1 MYADA
6 PGSDVSTS
14 VHLVV
19 SGRTLCGVRL
29 RQPTDPSADKDGRPI
44 RRPMISYTYPDL
56 SPEIASCAVCRASAG
71 LGPWGG
77 DFVPKRYLAAA
88 TAALAV
94 ALALT
99 ACSDHDEGA
108 DLPDRL
114 EFTATGTSAE
124 GPGAEVICGGVGMPW
139 ALTISGIVEEPI
151 SVSSIRDLGNHTC
164 ERDGLTILCSGT
176 SNNGGPPAA
185 ITMTLDL
192 SADGLSGVG
201 RYAFEGSASVRCS
214 VEFALAERVR

>member
-29 RQPTDPSADKDGRPI
+29 RQPTDPSTDREGRPI
-44 RRPMISYTYPDL
+44 RRPPISYTYQNS

-139 ALTISGIVEEPI
+139 ALTISGIVEGPVMI
-151 SVSSIRDLGNHTC
+151 ASLRTLGDYTC
-164 ERDGLTILCSGT
+164 ERDGLAVECQGAA
-176 SNNGGPPAA
+176 NGGAA
-185 ITMTLDL
+185 PTEL
-192 SADGLSGVG
+192 SIALSEDGRSGAG

-214 VEFALAERVR
+214 ANFDLVAR

>member
-44 RRPMISYTYPDL
+44 RRPMISYTYVDL
-56 SPEIASCAVCRASAG
+56 SPEIASCAVCRARAG
-71 LGPWGG
+71 LGLWDGS
-77 DFVPKRYLAAA
+77 FVPKRYLTA
-88 TAALAV
+88 TAIAA

-139 ALTISGIVEEPI
+139 ALTITNVLMGPVMITSL
-151 SVSSIRDLGNHTC
+151 RNLGDYSC
-164 ERDGLTILCSGT
+164 ERDGLAVECTGAA
-176 SNNGGPPAA
+176 NGGAA
-185 ITMTLDL
+185 PTEL
-192 SADGLSGVG
+192 SIALSEDGRSGAG

-214 VEFALAERVR
+214 VNFDLAAR

>member
-29 RQPTDPSADKDGRPI
+29 RQPTDPSTDREGRPI
-44 RRPMISYTYPDL
+44 RRPPISYTYQNS
-56 SPEIASCAVCRASAG
+56 SPEIASCAACRASAG

-77 DFVPKRYLAAA
+77 DFVPKRYLTA
-88 TAALAV
+88 TAIAA

-139 ALTISGIVEEPI
+139 ALTISNVLEGPVMIT
-151 SVSSIRDLGNHTC
+151 SLRNLGDYAC
-164 ERDGLTILCSGT
+164 ERVGLAVECAGAA
-176 SNNGGPPAA
+176 NGGAA
-185 ITMTLDL
+185 PTELSITL
-192 SADGLSGVG
+192 SEDGRSGAG

-214 VEFALAERVR
+214 VNFDLIAR

>member
-44 RRPMISYTYPDL
+44 RRPMISYTYPDS
-56 SPEIASCAVCRASAG
+56 SPEIASCSACRDSAG
-71 LGPWGG
+71 LGPWDGS
-77 DFVPKRYLAAA
+77 FVPARSRT
-88 TAALAV
+88 TALVTALV
-94 ALALT
+94 TALALT
-99 ACSDHDEGA
+99 ACSDHDEDA

-124 GPGAEVICGGVGMPW
+124 GPGAEVICGGVGVPW
-139 ALTISGIVEEPI
+139 ALTISNVLSGPVMIT
-151 SVSSIRDLGNHTC
+151 SLRNLGDYSC
-164 ERDGLTILCSGT
+164 ERDGLAVECTGAA
-176 SNNGGPPAA
+176 NGGAA
-185 ITMTLDL
+185 PTEL
-192 SADGLSGVG
+192 SIALSEDGRSGAG

-214 VEFALAERVR
+214 VNFDLAAR